1 MTRKQKKNLIRIA
14 VSAVLAVAAYCVT
27 EFVSGIPW
35 WGKLIIFAAPYLVVG
50 YDVLMGA
57 VKNIAHGRFLDER
70 FLMLIATIGAF
81 AIGEY
86 PEAVAVMLF
95 YQVGELFQ
103 SVAVG
108 KSRKSISA
116 LMDIRPDTA
125 VVLRDGTEVSVSP
138 DEVERG
144 ERIIV
149 RPGEKIPL
157 DGIIVSGTTSV
168 NAAALTGESM
178 PIDKAEGDEIKSGCI
193 NLSGV
198 IEAETTAVFTESTVS
213 KILALVENS
222 AEKKAK
228 SENFITKFAKYY
240 TPAVVALAVLLAVI
254 PPIFNGQWTEWI
266 YRALG
271 FLVVSC
277 PCALVISVPLSFFGG
292 IGGASK
298 RGILVKGANYMELL
312 AKPDAVIFDKTGT
325 LTEGRFEVTAIHP
338 EDVSEEELLD
348 IAALAESYSSHPIA
362 ESIIRAHGGD
372 IDKSRITEVAERA
385 GYGIE
390 GKLDGKKIYVGNAA
404 LMSSAGVEFHACHL
418 TGTIIHVAQENEYL
432 GHIVVSDVVKK
443 DAAKAIAELKKLG
456 ATRTVMLTGDGQRV
470 AEEIA
475 KAVGVSEVKSGLL
488 PENKVE
494 EAEKII
500 AESKTTAYVGDGIN
514 DAPVLMRADVG
525 IAMGGIGSDAAIEA
539 ADVVIMDDKPSKVAE
554 AVKISR
560 KTMRLV
566 YENIIFALVVKIVV
580 LVLVALGL
588 ANMWLAV
595 FADVGVSVIA
605 VLNAMRA
612 LRPIKEGADISRCFT
627 PIKTNKQ

>member
-14 VSAVLAVAAYCVT
+14 ISAVLFVAAYCVA
-27 EFVSGIPW
+27 ELVEGIPW
-35 WGKLIIFAAPYLVVG
+35 WGELLIFAAPYLIVG
-50 YDVLMGA
+50 YDVLVGA
-57 VKNIAHGRFLDER
+57 AKNIIRGRVFDER
-70 FLMLIATIGAF
+70 FLMLIATVGAF

-103 SVAVG
+103 SIAVG
-108 KSRKSISA
+108 RSRRSIAA

-125 VVLRDGTEVSVSP
+125 VVLRDGREITLSP
-138 DEVERG
+138 DGVEKG
-144 ERIIV
+144 EIIIV

-157 DGIIVSGTTSV
+157 DGRIVNGATTL

-178 PIDKAEGDEIKSGCI
+178 PIDKAEGDEVKSGCI

-198 IEAETTAVFTESTVS
+198 IEVETSSLFAESTVS

-240 TPAVVALAVLLAVI
+240 TPAVVVLAVLLAVI
-254 PPIFNGQWTEWI
+254 PPLVDGQWTEWV

-292 IGGASK
+292 IGGASR
-298 RGILVKGANYMELL
+298 RGILIKGANYMELM
-312 AKPDAVIFDKTGT
+312 AKPDSVIFDKTGT

-338 EDVSEEELLD
+338 EEVSERELLD

-362 ESIIRAHGGD
+362 ESVIRAHGGD
-372 IDKSRITEVAERA
+372 IDKNRITDVTERA

-390 GKLDGKKIYVGNAA
+390 GVLDGKKIYVGNAA
-404 LMSSAGVEFHACHL
+404 LMESAGVLFHECHL
-418 TGTIIHVAQENEYL
+418 TGTIIHVAAESVYL
-432 GHIVVSDVVKK
+432 GHIVVSDVVKP
-443 DAAKAIAELKKLG
+443 DAENAIKELKMLG
-456 ATRTVMLTGDGQRV
+456 VTRTVMLTGDRERV
-470 AEEIA
+470 AAEIA
-475 KAVGVSEVKSGLL
+475 SAVGVDEVKSGLL

-500 AESKTTAYVGDGIN
+500 SGNKTTVYVGDGIN

-525 IAMGGIGSDAAIEA
+525 VAMGAIGSDAAIEA
-539 ADVVIMDDKPSKVAE
+539 ADVVVMDDKPSKVAE
-554 AVKISR
+554 AVRISR
-560 KTMRLV
+560 KTMRIV
-566 YENIIFALVVKIVV
+566 YENIIFALTVKVAV
-580 LVLVALGL
+580 LALVALGI
-588 ANMWLAV
+588 ADMWLAV

-612 LRPIKEGADISRCFT
+612 LRPIK
-627 PIKTNKQ
+627 TNQRK

>member
-14 VSAVLAVAAYCVT
+14 ISAVLFVAAYCVA
-27 EFVSGIPW
+27 ELVEGIPW
-35 WGKLIIFAAPYLVVG
+35 WGELLIFAAPYLIVG
-50 YDVLMGA
+50 YDVLVGA
-57 VKNIAHGRFLDER
+57 AKNIVRGRVFDER
-70 FLMLIATIGAF
+70 FLMLIATVGAF

-103 SVAVG
+103 SIAVG
-108 KSRKSISA
+108 RSRRSIAA

-125 VVLRDGTEVSVSP
+125 VVLRDGQEITLSP
-138 DEVERG
+138 DEVEKG

-157 DGIIVSGTTSV
+157 DGRIVNGATTL

-178 PIDKAEGDEIKSGCI
+178 PIDKSEGDEVKSGCI

-198 IEAETTAVFTESTVS
+198 IEVETSSVFEESTVS

-240 TPAVVALAVLLAVI
+240 TPAVVVLAVLLAVI
-254 PPIFNGQWTEWI
+254 PPLVDGQWTEWV

-292 IGGASK
+292 IGGASR
-298 RGILVKGANYMELL
+298 RGILIKGANYMELM
-312 AKPDAVIFDKTGT
+312 AKPDSVIFDKTGT

-338 EDVSEEELLD
+338 EEVSERELLD

-362 ESIIRAHGGD
+362 ESVIRAHGGD
-372 IDKSRITEVAERA
+372 IDKNRITDVTERA

-390 GKLDGKKIYVGNAA
+390 GVLDGKKIYVGNAA
-404 LMSSAGVEFHACHL
+404 LMESAGIGFHECHL
-418 TGTIIHVAQENEYL
+418 TGTIIHVAAEGVYL
-432 GHIVVSDVVKK
+432 GHIVVSDVVKP
-443 DAAKAIAELKKLG
+443 DAENAVKELKRLG
-456 ATRTVMLTGDGQRV
+456 VTRTVMLTGDGERV
-470 AEEIA
+470 AAEIA
-475 KAVGVSEVKSGLL
+475 SAVGVDEVKSGLL

-500 AESKTTAYVGDGIN
+500 SENKTTVYVGDGIN

-525 IAMGGIGSDAAIEA
+525 VAMGAIGSDAAIEA
-539 ADVVIMDDKPSKVAE
+539 ADVVVMDDKPSKVAE
-554 AVKISR
+554 AVRISR
-560 KTMRLV
+560 KTMRIV
-566 YENIIFALVVKIVV
+566 YENIIFALTVKVAV
-580 LVLVALGL
+580 LALVALGI
-588 ANMWLAV
+588 ADMWLAV

-612 LRPIKEGADISRCFT
+612 LRPIK
-627 PIKTNKQ
+627 TNQRK

>member
-14 VSAVLAVAAYCVT
+14 ISAVLFVAAYCVA
-27 EFVSGIPW
+27 ELVEGIPW
-35 WGKLIIFAAPYLVVG
+35 WGELLIFAAPYLIVG
-50 YDVLMGA
+50 YDVLVGA
-57 VKNIAHGRFLDER
+57 AKNIVRGRVFDER
-70 FLMLIATIGAF
+70 FLMLIATVGAF

-103 SVAVG
+103 SIAVG
-108 KSRKSISA
+108 RSRRSIAA

-125 VVLRDGTEVSVSP
+125 VVLRDGQEITLSP
-138 DEVERG
+138 DEVEKG

-157 DGIIVSGTTSV
+157 DGRIVNGATTL

-178 PIDKAEGDEIKSGCI
+178 PIDKSEGDEVKSGCI

-198 IEAETTAVFTESTVS
+198 IEVETSSLFAESTVS

-240 TPAVVALAVLLAVI
+240 TPAVVVLAVLLAVI
-254 PPIFNGQWTEWI
+254 PPLVDGQWTEWV

-292 IGGASK
+292 IGGASR
-298 RGILVKGANYMELL
+298 RGILIKGANYMELM
-312 AKPDAVIFDKTGT
+312 AKPDSVIFDKTGT

-338 EDVSEEELLD
+338 EEVSERELLD

-362 ESIIRAHGGD
+362 ESVIRAHEGD
-372 IDKSRITEVAERA
+372 IDKNRITDVTERA

-390 GKLDGKKIYVGNAA
+390 GVLDGKKIYVGNAA
-404 LMSSAGVEFHACHL
+404 LMESAGIGFHECHL
-418 TGTIIHVAQENEYL
+418 TGTIIHVAAEGVYL
-432 GHIVVSDVVKK
+432 GHIVVSDVVKP
-443 DAAKAIAELKKLG
+443 DAENAVKELKRLG
-456 ATRTVMLTGDGQRV
+456 VTRTVMLTGDGERV
-470 AEEIA
+470 AAEIA
-475 KAVGVSEVKSGLL
+475 SAVGVDEVKSGLL

-500 AESKTTAYVGDGIN
+500 SENKTTVYVGDGIN

-525 IAMGGIGSDAAIEA
+525 VAMGAIGSDAAIEA

-554 AVKISR
+554 AVRISR

-566 YENIIFALVVKIVV
+566 YENIIFALTVKVAV
-580 LVLVALGL
+580 LVLVALGI
-588 ANMWLAV
+588 ADMWLAV

-612 LRPIKEGADISRCFT
+612 LGPIK
-627 PIKTNKQ
+627 NK

>member
-14 VSAVLAVAAYCVT
+14 ISAVLFVAAYCVA
-27 EFVSGIPW
+27 ELVEGIPW
-35 WGKLIIFAAPYLVVG
+35 WGELLIFVAPYLIVG
-50 YDVLMGA
+50 YDVLVGA
-57 VKNIAHGRFLDER
+57 AKNIVRGRVFDER
-70 FLMLIATIGAF
+70 FLMLIATVGAF

-103 SVAVG
+103 SIAVG
-108 KSRKSISA
+108 RSRRSIAA

-125 VVLRDGTEVSVSP
+125 VVLRNGQEITLSP
-138 DEVERG
+138 DEVEKG

-157 DGIIVSGTTSV
+157 DGRIVNGATTL

-178 PIDKAEGDEIKSGCI
+178 PIDKSEGDEVKSGCI

-198 IEAETTAVFTESTVS
+198 IEVETSSLFAESTVS

-240 TPAVVALAVLLAVI
+240 TPAVVVLAVLLAVI
-254 PPIFNGQWTEWI
+254 PPLVDGQWTEWI

-292 IGGASK
+292 IGGASR
-298 RGILVKGANYMELL
+298 RGILIKGANYMELM

-338 EDVSEEELLD
+338 EEVSERELLD

-362 ESIIRAHGGD
+362 ESVIRAHGGD
-372 IDKSRITEVAERA
+372 IDKNRITDVTERA

-390 GKLDGKKIYVGNAA
+390 GVLDGKKIYVGNDA
-404 LMSSAGVEFHACHL
+404 LMESAGIGFHECHL
-418 TGTIIHVAQENEYL
+418 TGTIIHVAAEGVYL
-432 GHIVVSDVVKK
+432 GHIVVSDVVKP
-443 DAAKAIAELKKLG
+443 DAENAVKELKRLG
-456 ATRTVMLTGDGQRV
+456 VTRTVMLTGDGERV
-470 AEEIA
+470 AAEIA
-475 KAVGVSEVKSGLL
+475 SAVGVDEVKSGLL

-500 AESKTTAYVGDGIN
+500 SENKTTVYVGDGIN

-525 IAMGGIGSDAAIEA
+525 VAMGAIGSDAAIEA

-554 AVKISR
+554 AVRISR

-566 YENIIFALVVKIVV
+566 YENIIFALTVKVAV
-580 LVLVALGL
+580 LALVALGI
-588 ANMWLAV
+588 ADMWLAV

-612 LRPIKEGADISRCFT
+612 LRPIK
-627 PIKTNKQ
+627 TNQRK

>member
-14 VSAVLAVAAYCVT
+14 ISAVLFVAAYCVA
-27 EFVSGIPW
+27 ELVDGIPW
-35 WGKLIIFAAPYLVVG
+35 WGELLIFAAPYLIVG
-50 YDVLMGA
+50 YDVLVGA
-57 VKNIAHGRFLDER
+57 AKNIVRGRVFDER
-70 FLMLIATIGAF
+70 FLMLIATVGAF
-81 AIGEY
+81 AVGEY

-103 SVAVG
+103 SIAVG
-108 KSRKSISA
+108 RSRRSIAA

-125 VVLRDGTEVSVSP
+125 VVLRDGQEITLSP
-138 DEVERG
+138 DEVEKG

-157 DGIIVSGTTSV
+157 DGRIVNGATTL

-178 PIDKAEGDEIKSGCI
+178 PIDKSEGDEVKSGCI

-198 IEAETTAVFTESTVS
+198 IEVETSSLFAESTVS

-240 TPAVVALAVLLAVI
+240 TPAVVVLAVLLAVI
-254 PPIFNGQWTEWI
+254 PPLVDGQWTEWV

-292 IGGASK
+292 IGGASR
-298 RGILVKGANYMELL
+298 RGILIKGANYMELMS
-312 AKPDAVIFDKTGT
+312 KPDSVIFDKTGT

-338 EDVSEEELLD
+338 EEVSERELLD

-362 ESIIRAHGGD
+362 ESVIRAHEGD
-372 IDKSRITEVAERA
+372 IDKNRITDVTERA

-390 GKLDGKKIYVGNAA
+390 GVLDGKKIYVGNAA
-404 LMSSAGVEFHACHL
+404 LMESAGIGFHECHL
-418 TGTIIHVAQENEYL
+418 TGTIIHVAAEGVYL
-432 GHIVVSDVVKK
+432 GHIVVSDVVKP
-443 DAAKAIAELKKLG
+443 DAKNAVKELKRLG
-456 ATRTVMLTGDGQRV
+456 VTRTVMLTGDGERV
-470 AEEIA
+470 AAEIA
-475 KAVGVSEVKSGLL
+475 SAVGVDEVKSGLL

-500 AESKTTAYVGDGIN
+500 SGNKTTVYVGDGIN

-525 IAMGGIGSDAAIEA
+525 VAMGAIGSDAAIEA

-554 AVKISR
+554 AVRISR

-566 YENIIFALVVKIVV
+566 YENIIFALTVKVAV
-580 LVLVALGL
+580 LVLVALGI
-588 ANMWLAV
+588 ADMWLAV

-612 LRPIKEGADISRCFT
+612 LRPIK
-627 PIKTNKQ
+627 NK

>member
-14 VSAVLAVAAYCVT
+14 ISAVLFVAAYCVA
-27 EFVSGIPW
+27 ELVEGIPW
-35 WGKLIIFAAPYLVVG
+35 WGELLIFVAPYLIVG
-50 YDVLMGA
+50 YDVLVGA
-57 VKNIAHGRFLDER
+57 AKNIIRGRVFDER
-70 FLMLIATIGAF
+70 FLMLIATVGAF

-103 SVAVG
+103 SIAVG
-108 KSRKSISA
+108 RSRRSIAA

-125 VVLRDGTEVSVSP
+125 VVLRNGQEITLSP
-138 DEVERG
+138 DEVEKG

-157 DGIIVSGTTSV
+157 DGRIVNGATTL

-178 PIDKAEGDEIKSGCI
+178 PIDKAEGDEVKSGCI

-198 IEAETTAVFTESTVS
+198 IEVETSSVFEESTVS

-240 TPAVVALAVLLAVI
+240 TPAVVVLAVLLAVI
-254 PPIFNGQWTEWI
+254 PPLVDGQWTEWI

-292 IGGASK
+292 IGGASR
-298 RGILVKGANYMELL
+298 RGILIKGANYMELM
-312 AKPDAVIFDKTGT
+312 AKTEAVIFDKTGT

-338 EDVSEEELLD
+338 EEVSERELLD

-362 ESIIRAHGGD
+362 ESVIRAHGGD
-372 IDKSRITEVAERA
+372 IDKNRITDVTERA

-390 GKLDGKKIYVGNAA
+390 GVLDGKKIYVGNAA
-404 LMSSAGVEFHACHL
+404 LMESAGVLFHECHL
-418 TGTIIHVAQENEYL
+418 TGTIIHVAAEGVYL
-432 GHIVVSDVVKK
+432 GHIVVSDVVKP
-443 DAAKAIAELKKLG
+443 DAENAIKELKRLG
-456 ATRTVMLTGDGQRV
+456 ATRTVMLTGDGERV
-470 AEEIA
+470 AAEIA
-475 KAVGVSEVKSGLL
+475 SAVGVDEVKSGLL

-500 AESKTTAYVGDGIN
+500 SGNKTTVYVGDGIN

-525 IAMGGIGSDAAIEA
+525 VAMGAIGSDAAIEA
-539 ADVVIMDDKPSKVAE
+539 ADVVVMDDKPSKVAE
-554 AVKISR
+554 AVRISR
-560 KTMRLV
+560 KTMRIV
-566 YENIIFALVVKIVV
+566 YENIIFALTVKVAV
-580 LVLVALGL
+580 LVLVALGI
-588 ANMWLAV
+588 ADMWLAV

-612 LRPIKEGADISRCFT
+612 LRPIK
-627 PIKTNKQ
+627 TNQRK

>member
-14 VSAVLAVAAYCVT
+14 ISAVLFVAAYCVA
-27 EFVSGIPW
+27 EFVEGIPW
-35 WGKLIIFAAPYLVVG
+35 WGELLIFAAPYLIVG
-50 YDVLMGA
+50 YDVLVGA
-57 VKNIAHGRFLDER
+57 AKNIVRGRVFDER
-70 FLMLIATIGAF
+70 FLMLIATVGAF

-103 SVAVG
+103 SIAVG
-108 KSRKSISA
+108 RSRRSIAA

-125 VVLRDGTEVSVSP
+125 VVLRDGREITLSP
-138 DEVERG
+138 DEVEKG

-157 DGIIVSGTTSV
+157 DGRIVNGATTL

-178 PIDKAEGDEIKSGCI
+178 PIDKAEGDEVKSGCI

-198 IEAETTAVFTESTVS
+198 IEVETSSVFEESTVS

-240 TPAVVALAVLLAVI
+240 TPAVVVLAVLLAVI
-254 PPIFNGQWTEWI
+254 PPLVDGQWTEWI

-292 IGGASK
+292 IGGASR
-298 RGILVKGANYMELL
+298 RGILIKGANYMELM

-338 EDVSEEELLD
+338 EEVSERELLD

-362 ESIIRAHGGD
+362 ESVIRAHGGD
-372 IDKSRITEVAERA
+372 IDKNRITDVTERA

-390 GKLDGKKIYVGNAA
+390 GVLDGKKIYVGNAA
-404 LMSSAGVEFHACHL
+404 LMESAGVLFHECHL
-418 TGTIIHVAQENEYL
+418 TGTIIHVAAESVYL
-432 GHIVVSDVVKK
+432 GHIVVSDVVKP
-443 DAAKAIAELKKLG
+443 DAENAVKELKRLG
-456 ATRTVMLTGDGQRV
+456 VTRTVMLTGDGERV
-470 AEEIA
+470 AAEIA
-475 KAVGVSEVKSGLL
+475 SAVGVDEVKSGLL

-500 AESKTTAYVGDGIN
+500 SENKTTVYVGDGIN

-525 IAMGGIGSDAAIEA
+525 VAMGAIGSDAAIEA

-554 AVKISR
+554 AVRISR

-566 YENIIFALVVKIVV
+566 YENIIFALTVKVAV
-580 LVLVALGL
+580 LALVALGI
-588 ANMWLAV
+588 ADMWLAV

-612 LRPIKEGADISRCFT
+612 LRPIK
-627 PIKTNKQ
+627 TNQRK

>member
-14 VSAVLAVAAYCVT
+14 ISAVLFVAAYCVA
-27 EFVSGIPW
+27 ELVEGIPW
-35 WGKLIIFAAPYLVVG
+35 WGELLIFAAPYLIVG
-50 YDVLMGA
+50 YDVLVGA
-57 VKNIAHGRFLDER
+57 AKNIVRGRVFDER
-70 FLMLIATIGAF
+70 FLMLIATVGAF

-103 SVAVG
+103 SIAVG
-108 KSRKSISA
+108 RSRRSIAA

-125 VVLRDGTEVSVSP
+125 VVLRDGQEITLSP
-138 DEVERG
+138 DEVEKG

-157 DGIIVSGTTSV
+157 DGRIVNGATTL

-178 PIDKAEGDEIKSGCI
+178 PIDKSEGDEVKSGCI

-198 IEAETTAVFTESTVS
+198 IEVETSSLFAESTVS

-240 TPAVVALAVLLAVI
+240 TPAVVILAVLLAVI
-254 PPIFNGQWTEWI
+254 PPLVDGQWTEWV

-292 IGGASK
+292 IGGASR
-298 RGILVKGANYMELL
+298 RGILIKGANYMELMS
-312 AKPDAVIFDKTGT
+312 KPDSVIFDKTGT

-338 EDVSEEELLD
+338 EEVSERELLD

-362 ESIIRAHGGD
+362 ESVIRAHEGD
-372 IDKSRITEVAERA
+372 IDKNRITDVTERA

-390 GKLDGKKIYVGNAA
+390 GVLDGKKIYVGNAA
-404 LMSSAGVEFHACHL
+404 LMESAGIGFHECHL
-418 TGTIIHVAQENEYL
+418 TGTIIHVAAEGVYL
-432 GHIVVSDVVKK
+432 GHIVVSDVVKP
-443 DAAKAIAELKKLG
+443 DAENAVKELKRLG
-456 ATRTVMLTGDGQRV
+456 VTRTVMLTGDGERV
-470 AEEIA
+470 AAEIA
-475 KAVGVSEVKSGLL
+475 SAVGVDEVKSGLL

-500 AESKTTAYVGDGIN
+500 SGNKTTVYVGDGIN

-525 IAMGGIGSDAAIEA
+525 VAMGAIGSDAAIEA

-554 AVKISR
+554 AVRISR

-566 YENIIFALVVKIVV
+566 YENIIFALTVKVAV
-580 LVLVALGL
+580 LVLVALGI
-588 ANMWLAV
+588 ADMWLAV

-612 LRPIKEGADISRCFT
+612 LGPIK
-627 PIKTNKQ
+627 NK

>member
-14 VSAVLAVAAYCVT
+14 VSAVLFVAAYCVA
-27 EFVSGIPW
+27 EFVEGIPW
-35 WGKLIIFAAPYLVVG
+35 WGELLMFAAPYLIVG
-50 YDVLMGA
+50 YDVLVGA
-57 VKNIAHGRFLDER
+57 AKNIIRGRVFDER
-70 FLMLIATIGAF
+70 FLMLIATVGAF

-86 PEAVAVMLF
+86 PEAVVVMLF

-103 SVAVG
+103 SIAVG
-108 KSRKSISA
+108 RSRRSIAA

-125 VVLRDGTEVSVSP
+125 VVLRNGQEITLSP
-138 DEVERG
+138 DEVEKG

-157 DGIIVSGTTSV
+157 DGRIVNGATTL

-178 PIDKAEGDEIKSGCI
+178 PIDKAEGDEVKSGCI

-198 IEAETTAVFTESTVS
+198 IEVETSSVFEESTVS

-240 TPAVVALAVLLAVI
+240 TPAVVVLAVLLAVI
-254 PPIFNGQWTEWI
+254 PPLVDGQWTEWI

-292 IGGASK
+292 IGGASR
-298 RGILVKGANYMELL
+298 RGILIKGANYMELM
-312 AKPDAVIFDKTGT
+312 AKPDSVIFDKTGT

-338 EDVSEEELLD
+338 EEVSERELLD

-362 ESIIRAHGGD
+362 ESVIRAHDGD
-372 IDKSRITEVAERA
+372 IDKNRITDVTERA

-390 GKLDGKKIYVGNAA
+390 GVLDGKKIYVGNAA
-404 LMSSAGVEFHACHL
+404 LMESAGVLFHECHL
-418 TGTIIHVAQENEYL
+418 TGTIIHVAAEGVYL
-432 GHIVVSDVVKK
+432 GHIVVSDVVKP
-443 DAAKAIAELKKLG
+443 DAENAIKELKRLG
-456 ATRTVMLTGDGQRV
+456 VTRTVMLTGDGERV
-470 AEEIA
+470 ATEIA
-475 KAVGVSEVKSGLL
+475 SAVGVDEVKSGLL

-500 AESKTTAYVGDGIN
+500 SENKTTVYVGDGIN
-514 DAPVLMRADVG
+514 DAPVLMRADIGV
-525 IAMGGIGSDAAIEA
+525 AMGAIGSDAAIEA

-554 AVKISR
+554 AVRISR

-566 YENIIFALVVKIVV
+566 YENIIFALTVKVAV
-580 LVLVALGL
+580 LVLVALGI
-588 ANMWLAV
+588 ADMWLAV

-612 LRPIKEGADISRCFT
+612 LRPIK
-627 PIKTNKQ
+627 NK